1 MLRAKKDGSPIRLL
15 LVEDDED
22 DYVLT
27 RDLLEAIGH
36 TQYVL
41 DWEAEADTAL
51 DLMCHGDH
59 DVYLVDFSLGRKTGI
74 ELLREARAC
83 GCAGPILLL
92 TGKGDLST
100 DVLAMQS
107 GAMDFLAKD
116 EITPSLLE
124 RSLRYAIAQK
134 RVEAELAEMRRR
146 LVESGEAERLRL
158 ARELHD
164 GPLQDLIGTRIQL
177 GRMAKASDMNTMRRV
192 VEDVQGSLILS
203 IDHLRDICSD
213 LRPPALAPFGLEL
226 AIQSHAERF
235 REAHPE
241 LSIDLQLDA
250 DRSEL
255 PETTRMAIFRIYQEA
270 LANVAHHADAHN
282 VSVRFRMDD
291 ATVRLVVSDDGSG
304 FDVPEKWIHLALS
317 GSLGL
322 IGAAERA
329 ESIGGRIEINSS
341 SRDGTRLEVVAPRPP
356 AGAEVDADD
365 GAADDGAADDGGSQG
380 GAHD

>member
-1 MLRAKKDGSPIRLL
+1 MQGEDLIRLL

-27 RDLLEAIGH
+27 RELLEAIGH
-36 TQYVL
+36 TRYVL
-41 DWEAEADTAL
+41 DWETDADAAI
-51 DLMCHGDH
+51 DVMCRAHH
-59 DVYLVDFSLGRKTGI
+59 DVYLVDYNLGAVTGI
-74 ELLREARAC
+74 ELLREARAR

-92 TGKGDLST
+92 TGHGDLST
-100 DVLAMQS
+100 DLLAMQS

-124 RSLRYAIAQK
+124 RSLRYAIEQK

-146 LVESGEAERLRL
+146 VADSGEAERLRL

-177 GRMAKASDMNTMRRV
+177 GRLAKAPDMDSMRRV
-192 VEDVQGSLILS
+192 VNDVEGSLILA
-203 IDHLRDICSD
+203 IDHLRDICGE

-241 LSIDLQLDA
+241 LNIALQLDA
-250 DRSEL
+250 DRREL
-255 PETTRMAIFRIYQEA
+255 PEATRMAIFRIYQQA
-270 LANVAHHADAHN
+270 LANIARHAGARN

-291 ATVRLVVSDDGSG
+291 AIVKLEVADDGSG
-304 FDVPEKWIHLALS
+304 FHVPRQWIHLAQR
-317 GSLGL
+317 GCFGL

-329 ESIGGRIEINSS
+329 ESIGGRLEITSS
-341 SRDGTRLEVVAPRPP
+341 SLEGTRLKVVAPRQPGDAAHG
-356 AGAEVDADD
+356 AGDATDD
-365 GAADDGAADDGGSQG
+365 AGGSQDG